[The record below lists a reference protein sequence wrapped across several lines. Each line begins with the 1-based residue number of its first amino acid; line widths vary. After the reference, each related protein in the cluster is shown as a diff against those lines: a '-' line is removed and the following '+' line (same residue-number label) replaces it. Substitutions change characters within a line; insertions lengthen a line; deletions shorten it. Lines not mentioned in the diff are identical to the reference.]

1 MEWEVVKREEMSL
14 SDRLAV
20 VRTVLAADRTL
31 LAWVRTSVSL
41 IGFGFAIYEV
51 LDHVQKAGVARFVG
65 AQTPR
70 HIGIFMIL
78 VGIVP
83 LALSMLQHWRT
94 VKRLGGT
101 SPIFLN
107 PNMVAAGA
115 IFLLGLALLVV
126 VVMNISVF

>member
-1 MEWEVVKREEMSL
+1 MGKEVINLEELKMG
-14 SDRLAV
+14 DRLAV
-20 VRTVLAADRTL
+20 ERTIMGADRTL
-31 LAWVRTSVSL
+31 LASVRTSLSL
-41 IGFGFAIYEV
+41 ISFGFTIYKV
-51 LDHVQKAGVARFVG
+51 LDQIQKAGVARVVRE
-65 AQTPR
+65 QTPR
-70 HIGIFMIL
+70 NIGIFMIL